1 MITNNAEQNLDKKF
15 GDYGGSFVPETLIPA
30 LKELEES
37 FIKFIKDEEFNSELK
52 ILQRDFVEGLLLFI
66 LQKNLTNKYKKAD
79 IYLKRRF
86 GSYRCNKVIML

>member
-37 FIKFIKDEEFNSELK
+37 FIKFIKDEEFNTELK
-52 ILQRDFVEGLLLFI
+52 ILQRDFVGRPTPLYFAE
-66 LQKNLTNKYKKAD
+66 NLTNK
-79 IYLKRRF
+79 
-86 GSYRCNKVIML
+86 